1 MRTAVETSLAILRSG
16 IERRGVQL
24 SIEVPDEQAMPPV
37 ACAQSDLEQVLLNLL
52 ANARDAT
59 DHGGTVSIRAR
70 PSPEGVSL
78 VVEDTGQGI
87 APEHLPRVFEPFFS
101 TKASGNGLGL
111 HHLPVHRVGSRR
123 HPGHRE
129 HRGRRH
135 ARARHDSGRR
145 LAGRADRM
153 TRVRILAV
161 DDEPGMLRAIERV
174 LGAAH
179 DVTISGSSREAL
191 ARAAAAP
198 PDLAILDIRMPELDG
213 FELMERLTALHPDID
228 VILMTG
234 SIDDQDEKL
243 VRAIRGAAFYFIQK
257 PFDRDVL
264 RTLVDRCV
272 ELRRRREDNRRY
284 VQRLERE
291 LDAARTFQQGP
302 ASGRGGGRRRRAHL
316 LSPHALVRAR
326 RRPVR
331 LRSDRSGGTAL
342 LIADVAGHGA
352 AAAMLTAVVKS
363 AFRASEPDGY
373 DPLAVTERVCR
384 SVAAF
389 GEERFVTLIAMQ
401 ISRRTPVTTGCSRRE
416 RGPPARAA
424 VECGRA
430 ARAPRRHRPAHLAC
444 AAVSRVEPS
453 DRALR
458 ARRSRA
464 PLHRRRD
471 RCALP

>member
-1 MRTAVETSLAILRSG
+1 
-16 IERRGVQL
+16 
-24 SIEVPDEQAMPPV
+24 
-37 ACAQSDLEQVLLNLL
+37 
-52 ANARDAT
+52 
-59 DHGGTVSIRAR
+59 
-70 PSPEGVSL
+70 
-78 VVEDTGQGI
+78 
-87 APEHLPRVFEPFFS
+87 
-101 TKASGNGLGL
+101 
-111 HHLPVHRVGSRR
+111 
-123 HPGHRE
+123 
-129 HRGRRH
+129 
-135 ARARHDSGRR
+135 
-145 LAGRADRM
+145 M

-161 DDEPGMLRAIERV
+161 DDEPGMLRAIGRV

-213 FELMERLTALHPDID
+213 FELMERLTALHPNID

-272 ELRRRREDNRRY
+272 EMRRRREDNRRY

-291 LDAARTFQQGP
+291 LDAARTFQQGLLP
-302 ASGRGGGRRRRAHL
+302 DAEAVAGG
-316 LSPHALVRAR
+316 VRISCRHTPSSELGGDLYDYA
-326 RRPVR
+326 P
-331 LRSDRSGGTAL
+331 DRSGGTAL

-373 DPLAVTERVCR
+373 DPLAVTERVRR

-401 ISRRTPVTTGCSRRE
+401 ISRRTPGHEGMLSFVNAGHPPGLLWNAGGRLERLAATGLLISPALPYLGWNRVTVPFAPGDHVLLYTDGATDALFREMDGESRIRATIAQHVAGGPGLLDAILADIGCHR
-416 RGPPARAA
+416 PH
-424 VECGRA
+424 
-430 ARAPRRHRPAHLAC
+430 RAPEDDITLVTATLSA
-444 AAVSRVEPS
+444 
-453 DRALR
+453 
-458 ARRSRA
+458 
-464 PLHRRRD
+464 
-471 RCALP
+471 